1 MRLKPKESDFY
12 IYPKI
17 MKKVVLK
24 HPELLP
30 SQIIELAVHEIYQ
43 QLLSEQNRLLMQ
55 LAFNPNVTQTDLDAF
70 LKNWDIEA
78 AGANRAAVLAYMM
91 KIHPELQFDIYTGP
105 RLKGLL
111 NFLRFRNLE
120 LIGQFS
126 KIVKKLN
133 KQGIIPMI
141 IKGGAM
147 RYLRPD
153 LPRVMEDIDI
163 LLPQAEQLDVVKKLA
178 QEMGFDFI
186 DAPHSIDIRM
196 KEFPD
201 KGILDIHQFFGFLP
215 ELNKELNKEIFKR
228 ATLQR
233 VFNAD
238 AYVPTVEDMMFICL
252 NNLTHNLR
260 NTSSVQGLPLA
271 VFDIVWLVGQKHDFN
286 WDIMLQDIVLAHT
299 EAHSYMAIRFI
310 NQIVPNIFP
319 ESFLTNRILCRDLE
333 NFINRDLFYSLYVH
347 DVKYACKG
355 LKFVK
360 SLSNWTDFKVYIKLK
375 GQHFFTKRIIK
386 SHRFIRLFLRIFK
399 RYADTN

>member
-1 MRLKPKESDFY
+1 MKLKPKESDFY

-17 MKKVVLK
+17 MKQVVLE

-30 SQIIELAVHEIYQ
+30 TQIIELAVKEIYKQ
-43 QLLSEQNRLLMQ
+43 SVSEHSRLLMQ
-55 LAFNPNVTQTDLDAF
+55 LAFNPQVTQTDLDVF

-91 KIHPELQFDIYTGP
+91 KMHPELKFDDYTGP

-133 KQGIIPMI
+133 QQGIIPMI

-147 RYLRPD
+147 RHLRPN

-163 LLPQAEQLDVVKKLA
+163 LLPQAEQLEVVKKLA
-178 QEMGFDFI
+178 QEMGFVYI
-186 DAPHSIDIRM
+186 DAPHSIDIRL
-196 KEFPD
+196 ENCPD

-215 ELNKELNKEIFKR
+215 GLNKELNKELFQR
-228 ATLQR
+228 ASLER
-233 VFNAD
+233 VFSAD
-238 AYVPTVEDMMFICL
+238 AYVPSFEDMVFICL

-260 NTSSVQGLPLA
+260 NTSSIMGLPLA
-271 VFDIVWLVGQKHDFN
+271 VFDIVWLVNQKKDFD
-286 WDIMLQDIVLAHT
+286 WDILLRDIVQAQT

-319 ESFLTNRILCRDLE
+319 ESFLTNKTLCRDLE
-333 NFINRDLFYSLYVH
+333 DFINHDIFYSLYVH

-355 LKFVK
+355 LKFWK
-360 SLSNWTDFKVYIKLK
+360 SLRNLNDFKRYVRLK
-375 GQHFFTKRIIK
+375 GQHFLTKRIAK
-386 SHRFIRLFLRIFK
+386 SRWLIRLFLRVFN
-399 RYADTN
+399 R